1 MMQIPL
7 NQSINPFNLDHTLAC
22 GQSFRWEK
30 LSGWWYGIVE
40 GKVVKV
46 RQIRDKLLFQTFPER
61 AEANFVE
68 KYFRLDDNLPQI
80 LSKINRDKHI
90 GRAIQRFRGLRI
102 TRQEPW
108 ECLISYICA
117 TYKNIPAIKNM
128 VLNLSKR
135 FGRKIMFEGRDFYTF
150 PKPGDLAD
158 ADLKKVKAC
167 KLGFRAER
175 VLETSRIVH
184 NKELDLESLRKMD
197 YRKAKRELLS
207 LPGVGQKV
215 ADCVLLFSLD
225 KLEAF
230 PVDVWVKRVILEY
243 YSNRFEESF
252 VKKISRRASFTS
264 GEYEEISSFGRTYF
278 GEYAGYAQEYLFQYR
293 RCWLRGGNSGFPAFT
308 PLQP

>member
-7 NQSINPFNLDHTLAC
+7 NQSINPFDLDHTLKC

-30 LSGWWYGIVE
+30 LSGWWYGVVE

-46 RQIRDKLLFQTFPER
+46 RQVGDKLLFQTFPETT
-61 AEANFVE
+61 EANFVE
-68 KYFRLDDNLPQI
+68 DYFRLDDNLSHI
-80 LSKINRDKHI
+80 LSKINRDEHI

-117 TYKNIPAIKNM
+117 TNKNIPAIKNM
-128 VLNLSKR
+128 VLNLSKQ
-135 FGRKIMFEGRDFYTF
+135 FGRKKMFEGRDFYAF
-150 PKPGDLAD
+150 PKPSDLAD
-158 ADLKKVKAC
+158 ADLKHVKVC

-175 VLETSRIVH
+175 VLETSRIVY

-197 YRKAKRELLS
+197 YRRAKRELLS

-215 ADCVLLFSLD
+215 ADCVLLFCLD

-230 PVDVWVKRVILEY
+230 PVDVWVKRAILEY
-243 YSNRFEESF
+243 YSNHFEKSF
-252 VKKISRRASFTS
+252 VKKISRRTPLTS
-264 GEYEEISSFGRTYF
+264 GEYETISSFGRKYF
-278 GEYAGYAQEYLFQYR
+278 GEYAGYAQEYLFALSRKQ
-293 RCWLRGGNSGFPAFT
+293 
-308 PLQP
+308 

>member
-1 MMQIPL
+1 MQIQL
-7 NQSINPFNLDHTLAC
+7 DQSITPFDLDHTLRC

-30 LSGWWYGIVE
+30 LSDWWCGVVE

-46 RQIRDKLLFQTFPER
+46 RQVGDKLLFQTFPER
-61 AEANFVE
+61 AEADFVE
-68 KYFRLDDNLPQI
+68 NYFRLDDNLPHI
-80 LSKINRDKHI
+80 LSKIKRDEYI
-90 GRAIQRFRGLRI
+90 GRAIQHFRGLRI

-135 FGRKIMFEGRDFYTF
+135 FGRKITFEGQDFYTF
-150 PKPGDLAD
+150 PKPSDLAD
-158 ADLKKVKAC
+158 ANIKQMKAC

-175 VLETSRIVH
+175 VLETSRIVC
-184 NKELDLESLRKMD
+184 NRGLDLESLRRMD
-197 YRKAKRELLS
+197 YRRTKHELLS

-230 PVDVWVKRVILEY
+230 PVDVWVKRAILKY
-243 YSNRFEESF
+243 YPNHFEESF
-252 VKKISRRASFTS
+252 VDKISRRTSLTS

-278 GEYAGYAQEYLFQYR
+278 GEYAGYAQEYLFALSRKEQR
-293 RCWLRGGNSGFPAFT
+293 E
-308 PLQP
+308 QV

>member
-1 MMQIPL
+1 MVQILL
-7 NQSINPFNLDHTLAC
+7 NQSINLFNLDHTLAC

-30 LSGWWYGIVE
+30 LSGWWYGLVE

-61 AEANFVE
+61 TEVNFVE
-68 KYFRLDDNLPQI
+68 KYFRLEDNLPHI
-80 LSKINRDKHI
+80 LSEINRDEHI

-128 VLNLSKR
+128 VLNLSKC
-135 FGRKIMFEGRDFYTF
+135 FGRKIVFEGRDFYAF
-150 PKPGDLAD
+150 PNPSDLAF
-158 ADLKKVKAC
+158 ADLKQVKAC
-167 KLGFRAER
+167 KLGFRSER
-175 VLETSRIVH
+175 VLETSRIIH
-184 NKELDLESLRKMD
+184 NKELDLEALRKMN
-197 YRKAKRELLS
+197 YRKAKLELLS

-230 PVDVWVKRVILEY
+230 PVDVWVRRAILEY
-243 YSNRFEESF
+243 YSNSFEESF
-252 VKKISRRASFTS
+252 VKKISRKNPLTS

-278 GEYAGYAQEYLFQYR
+278 GEYAGYAQEYLFASSRKQ
-293 RCWLRGGNSGFPAFT
+293 
-308 PLQP
+308 

>member
-7 NQSINPFNLDHTLAC
+7 DQSTTPFNLDHTLLC

-30 LSGWWYGIVE
+30 LDGWWYGVIE

-46 RQIRDKLLFQTFPER
+46 KQISDKLLFQTFPEK
-61 AEANFVE
+61 EKVDFVE
-68 KYFRLDDNLPQI
+68 NYFRLDDNLLHI
-80 LSKINRDKHI
+80 LSKINKDEHI

-102 TRQEPW
+102 LRQEPW

-117 TYKNIPAIKNM
+117 TYKNIPAIKKM
-128 VLNLSKR
+128 VLNLSKQ

-150 PKPGDLAD
+150 PTPSDLAE
-158 ADLKKVKAC
+158 ADPEQMKPC

-175 VLETSRIVH
+175 VLEASRIVH
-184 NKELDLESLRKMD
+184 NKELDLETLRRMD

-230 PVDVWVKRVILEY
+230 PVDVWVKRAILEF
-243 YSNRFEESF
+243 YSCRFEESF
-252 VKKISRRASFTS
+252 VKKISRRASPAL
-264 GEYEEISSFGRTYF
+264 GEYEKLSSFGRKYF
-278 GEYAGYAQEYLFQYR
+278 GEYAGYAQEYLFALQR
-293 RCWLRGGNSGFPAFT
+293 R
-308 PLQP
+308 Q

>member
-1 MMQIPL
+1 MIQIQL
-7 NQSINPFNLDHTLAC
+7 DQSTTPFDLDHTLRC

-30 LSGWWYGIVE
+30 LSGWWYGVVE

-46 RQIRDKLLFQTFPER
+46 SQVGDKLLFQTFPER
-61 AEANFVE
+61 KEADFVE
-68 KYFRLDDNLPQI
+68 NYFRLDDNLLHI

-150 PKPGDLAD
+150 PKPSDLAD
-158 ADLKKVKAC
+158 ADLKQVKAC

-184 NKELDLESLRKMD
+184 NKELDLETLRKMD
-197 YRKAKRELLS
+197 CRRAKRELLL

-230 PVDVWVKRVILEY
+230 PVDVWVKRAILEY
-243 YSNRFEESF
+243 YSNCFEESF
-252 VKKISRRASFTS
+252 VKKISRRPSLTS
-264 GEYEEISSFGRTYF
+264 GEYGEISSFGRTYF
-278 GEYAGYAQEYLFQYR
+278 GEYAGYAQEYLFALSRKQ
-293 RCWLRGGNSGFPAFT
+293 
-308 PLQP
+308 